1 MRYWV
6 CLLSTVLLAAAE
18 LAADTVQGYVL
29 NPLTET
35 RVANAQVTF
44 FIEQDGQLNE
54 ILRKESDAQGRFSFS
69 GPFLTADVRFV
80 LAASYRDAPYPTST
94 LGVGEY
100 SQVILEVYEPTASDA
115 QIRIAQHDLVIN
127 LGAASVSV
135 GHLVQV
141 DNRGDSTYVGRG
153 QGQERQ
159 VTEFALPTDLFN
171 LHDQDGGLAQA
182 NPGQFFDNRPLP
194 PGTSQIG
201 FSFDLDPRQL
211 DEGYLYTATYATAV
225 VNVLIQPSD
234 IQVSSPFTD
243 LGEVAFHDQNYRHLQ
258 LIGVQPGQ
266 STMIPL
272 SLPRPTRWLL
282 KWVALSGA
290 LLSALLVLFISRQP
304 TAPRDAATLDA
315 EEDVLRRQRDDLLG
329 QLARLDDAYGDRP
342 DQRSYLDERTRLM
355 DQTLALYLLL
365 EKLNERG

>member
-6 CLLSTVLLAAAE
+6 CLLSTVLLASAE

-54 ILRKESDAQGRFSFS
+54 ILRKESDAQGRFAFS

-80 LAASYRDAPYPTST
+80 LAASYRDALYPTST

-100 SQVILEVYEPTASDA
+100 NQVILEVYEPTTSDA

-127 LGAASVSV
+127 LGAASINV

-141 DNRGDSTYVGRG
+141 ENRGDSTYVGRG
-153 QGQERQ
+153 QGQERR

-171 LHDQDGGLAQA
+171 LRDQDGGLAQA

-194 PGTSQIG
+194 PGTSQVG
-201 FSFDLDPRQL
+201 FSFELDPRQL
-211 DEGYLYTATYATAV
+211 DEGYLYTATYATDV

-234 IQVSSPFTD
+234 IQVSPPFTD
-243 LGEVAFHDQNYRHLQ
+243 LGEVAFHDQKYRHLQ
-258 LIGVQPGQ
+258 LTRVQSGQ
-266 STMIPL
+266 STLIPL
-272 SLPRPTRWLL
+272 PLARPTRWLL

-290 LLSALLVLFISRQP
+290 LLSALLVLFIIRLP
-304 TAPRDAATLDA
+304 AAPRNAAALAA
-315 EEDVLRRQRDDLLG
+315 EDDMLQRQQDDLLG
-329 QLARLDDAYGDRP
+329 QLARLDDAYSDRP
-342 DQRSYLDERTRLM
+342 EQRSYLDERARLM
-355 DQTLALYLLL
+355 DQTLTVYLLL
-365 EKLNERG
+365 EERDVRG